1 MDKKY
6 IELFAALAQANAD
19 SAEQVM
25 DYDREQGNEAG
36 LKTATTMRDD
46 FQDLACRLDDKY
58 EMSKADALKLLLG
71 AMVQVNQL
79 QLRIDALKKAMTG
92 YQTDV
97 IPALQEITEK
107 AETDEEAK
115 KMANEKFIIKNN

>member
-6 IELFAALAQANAD
+6 IELFAALAQANAA

-25 DYDREQGNEAG
+25 DYDRQQGDEAG

-46 FQDLACRLDDKY
+46 FQDLADRLDDKY

-79 QLRIDALKKAMTG
+79 QFRIDALKKAMTG

>member
-6 IELFAALAQANAD
+6 IELFAALAQANAA

-25 DYDREQGNEAG
+25 DYDRQQGDTEG
-36 LKTATTMRDD
+36 LEKATIMRDD
-46 FQDLACRLDDKY
+46 FQDLAVRLDDKY
-58 EMSKADALKLLLG
+58 EMSKADAFKLLLG

>member
-6 IELFAALAQANAD
+6 IELFAALAQANAA

-25 DYDREQGNEAG
+25 DYDRQQGDTEG
-36 LKTATTMRDD
+36 LEKATIMRDD
-46 FQDLACRLDDKY
+46 FQDLADRLDDKY
-58 EMSKADALKLLLG
+58 EMSKADAFKLLLG

-79 QLRIDALKKAMTG
+79 QFKIDALKKAMTG

-97 IPALQEITEK
+97 IPALQEITGK